1 MHLER
6 ARLRYLSAI
15 GLALPALAACRDPAP
30 PITATVDEGG
40 AGATSVRTPES
51 SSGNAPP
58 PASDSAGPRLPD
70 PRLSLPTC
78 PTGKFCVPEPSRV
91 DGKSAAPAPHAKCA
105 AVTDHPEDKPDAGF
119 RMHRSVVFDPDGT
132 KSARVKDATACC
144 YTWVIPCPGGRAFRD
159 DRGDAVV
166 AGSSRRRDWAPPFA
180 FEAGALDAAARA
192 ALAEH
197 WTREALYEHASIASF
212 AQLTLDLLAFGAPP
226 ALVASAQRAGLDE
239 VEHAKSAFA
248 LAAAYGGEPV
258 GPTALAVTPCAAMS
272 LAHLARTTFIDACVG
287 ESVASAYLADRAR
300 TASDVELRA
309 LFATMAE
316 DEERHAEL
324 AWRIVAWA
332 LAEGGAEVAAALRES
347 ADEVARELAELD
359 ALDEA
364 GESTSATIIR
374 AAVLREIAL
383 PCASALLEKPPRS
396 TREAEATSAT
406 TAAS

>member
-6 ARLRYLSAI
+6 ARLRYLSAL
-15 GLALPALAACRDPAP
+15 GLALPAVAACREPAP
-30 PITATVDEGG
+30 PITATVDDGG
-40 AGATSVRTPES
+40 AGTTSVRTTDPS
-51 SSGNAPP
+51 SRQTPP
-58 PASDSAGPRLPD
+58 PGTGDGPRLPD

-78 PTGKFCVPEPSRV
+78 PTGKFCVAEPSSV
-91 DGKSAAPAPHAKCA
+91 DAKSAAPAPYAKCA
-105 AVTDHPEDKPDAGF
+105 AVTEHPEDKPDAGF
-119 RMHRSVVFDPDGT
+119 RMHRSVVFDADGT

-166 AGSSRRRDWAPPFA
+166 AGSGRRRDWAPPFA
-180 FEAGALDAAARA
+180 FEAGSLDAAARA

-239 VEHAKSAFA
+239 VEHAKSAFS

-258 GPTALAVTPCAAMS
+258 GPTALAVTPCAAVS

-309 LFATMAE
+309 LFATMAD

-347 ADEVARELAELD
+347 ADEVAAELAELD
-359 ALDEA
+359 ALGEA
-364 GESTSATIIR
+364 GEATSATILR

-383 PCASALLEKPPRS
+383 PCASALLEKTPRS
-396 TREAEATSAT
+396 TREAEAPSVT